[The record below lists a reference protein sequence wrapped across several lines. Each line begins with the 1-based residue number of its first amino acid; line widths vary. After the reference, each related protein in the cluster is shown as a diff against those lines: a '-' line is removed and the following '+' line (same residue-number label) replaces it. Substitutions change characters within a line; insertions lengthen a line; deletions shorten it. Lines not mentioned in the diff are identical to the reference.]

1 MAARRPPVRRTP
13 LYERHVALGAK
24 IVEFGGWDM
33 PVQYPRGILE
43 EHLATRRGA
52 GLFDVCHMGRFRVRG
67 RGALGLLQHALSN
80 DAAALRPGRAQYTMI
95 PDEQGGARDDAY
107 LYQLGEADYLL
118 VVNASNRQADW
129 DYLRP
134 LSARAADAELTDA
147 SEELA
152 MLSLQGPQ
160 SERLLAELLGAGALP
175 EAGRNR
181 LRAVP
186 GLGGTTVIVAST
198 GYAGEAL
205 GCELFLPAGL
215 AASTWD
221 RLLSLGAVPVG
232 LGARDTLRLEAGLP
246 LYGHELGTD
255 PEGRPIPIF
264 ACPLARF
271 AVSLEQAKGEFAGKE
286 ALARQRAA
294 FQGFRAGD
302 FSSLPDLPRRVRLLE
317 LLGPGVA
324 RQGCAVS
331 WKERPAGWVTSGT
344 VAPYWVF
351 PGPAAGPSESSG
363 KRAVA
368 MALLDSDIPDQA
380 EVAVVIRGKAVEA
393 RVAPRLLRTDAPPY
407 ARPVLW
413 GAPGR

>member
-1 MAARRPPVRRTP
+1 
-13 LYERHVALGAK
+13 LYERHLSLGAR

-33 PVQYPRGILE
+33 PVQYPGGILE

-67 RGALGLLQHALSN
+67 RGSLGLLQQALSN
-80 DAAALRPGRAQYTMI
+80 NAAALEAGRAQYSMI

-107 LYQLGEADYLL
+107 LYCLGEADYLL
-118 VVNASNRQADW
+118 VVNAANREADW

-134 LSARAADAELTDA
+134 LAARAAGAELSDA

-160 SERLLAELLGAGALP
+160 SVRLLAELLGAGALP

-181 LRAVP
+181 LRAVSA
-186 GLGGTTVIVAST
+186 LGGTTLIVAST
-198 GYAGEAL
+198 GYAGEAV
-205 GCELFLPAGL
+205 GYELFLPAGL
-215 AASTWD
+215 AVSTWD
-221 RLLSLGAVPVG
+221 RLRSLGAAPVG

-246 LYGHELGTD
+246 LYGHELGAD

-271 AVSLEQAKGEFAGKE
+271 AVSLDAGRDFAGK
-286 ALARQRAA
+286 AVLARQRAA
-294 FQGFRAGD
+294 LQDFQRGD
-302 FSSLPDLPRRVRLLE
+302 FARLSDLPRRIRLLE
-317 LLGPGVA
+317 LLEPGVA
-324 RQGCAVS
+324 RQGCSVS
-331 WKERPAGWVTSGT
+331 WQGRPAGWVTSGT

-351 PGPAAGPSESSG
+351 PGPAVGPSDSNG

-368 MALLDSDIPDQA
+368 MALLDSLIPDQA
-380 EVAVVIRGKAVEA
+380 VVAVDIRGRGVEA
-393 RVAPRLLRTDAPPY
+393 RVVPRLLRTDSPPY

-413 GAPGR
+413 GELPSSPLSAK

>member
-1 MAARRPPVRRTP
+1 MRRTP
-13 LYERHVALGAK
+13 LYARHLALGAK

-33 PVQYPRGILE
+33 PVQYPEGILQ

-67 RGALGLLQHALSN
+67 RGALGLLERALSN
-80 DAAALRPGRAQYTMI
+80 DAAALQSGRAQYTMI

-107 LYQLGEADYLL
+107 LYCLGEADYLL
-118 VVNASNRQADW
+118 VVNAANRAADW
-129 DYLRP
+129 EYLRP
-134 LSARAADAELTDA
+134 LAARAADAELRDA

-152 MLSLQGPQ
+152 MLSLQGPH
-160 SERLLAELLGAGALP
+160 SARLLAELLGAGALP

-181 LRAVP
+181 LRAVSAV
-186 GLGGTTVIVAST
+186 GGTTVIAAST

-205 GCELFLPAGL
+205 GFELFLPAGL
-215 AASTWD
+215 AVPTWD
-221 RLLSLGAVPVG
+221 RLVSLGAVPVG

-246 LYGHELGTD
+246 LYGHELGAD

-271 AVSLEQAKGEFAGKE
+271 AVSLQAAKGEFAGKT
-286 ALARQRAA
+286 ALTRQQAA
-294 FQGFRAGD
+294 LRGFRGGD
-302 FSSLPDLPRRVRLLE
+302 FSRLSDLPRRIRLLE
-317 LLGPGVA
+317 LRGPGVA

-331 WKERPAGWVTSGT
+331 WKGRPAGWVTSGT
-344 VAPYWVF
+344 VAPFWVF
-351 PGPAAGPSESSG
+351 PQSAAGPSEASG

-368 MALLDSDIPDQA
+368 MALLDSPIPDQA
-380 EVAVVIRGKAVEA
+380 VVEVDIRGKGVEA
-393 RVAPRLLRTDAPPY
+393 LVAPRLLRTDSQPY

-413 GAPGR
+413 G